1 MLWWWQKCSSTK
13 PEDTS
18 KKEGVVDNVGDK
30 VSCRD
35 QNAAGLILLL
45 LLLSTIIS
53 IAKGMPNWKLK
64 VCCLYLC
71 IDLPPCVTIMKVLDI
86 DTLKLSPKI
95 RSKFLK
101 SKRPKLTIT
110 HLLLTPSLRDIGS
123 RGRYKKRNKC
133 RSVSFLQSWVLRGES
148 CWRPVSQQKTI
159 LERGP
164 RIPGLRY
171 NGDWWGERVFCVTTM
186 ENYGS
191 IAFY

>member
-1 MLWWWQKCSSTK
+1 MSMSWWWQKYSSTK

-18 KKEGVVDNVGDK
+18 KKEGVVDDVGDK

-45 LLLSTIIS
+45 LLLLFSTIIS
-53 IAKGMPNWKLK
+53 MAKGMTNWQQK

-71 IDLPPCVTIMKVLDI
+71 IDLPPCVTIMKELDI
-86 DTLKLSPKI
+86 DALKLSPKI
-95 RSKFLK
+95 RSQFLK

-110 HLLLTPSLRDIGS
+110 HLLLTPSLIGIGS

-148 CWRPVSQQKTI
+148 CWSPASQQKTT

-164 RIPGLRY
+164 RIPGLR
-171 NGDWWGERVFCVTTM
+171 
-186 ENYGS
+186 
-191 IAFY
+191 